1 MRMQFRKHFRSVRHL
16 VARRLLD
23 RERKGASLASAPI
36 GPFARFIQRLME
48 TPMAIPEDLELE
60 SPVEGWIIEPKGYV
74 FVHTPA
80 KDSSLLAD
88 APCALVGAQLLFKE
102 PFQSAA
108 DWRSKVLAAGLTLT
122 FPSSETRNAF
132 LREIVPAYAM
142 TGELPDRQYILPLLL
157 ISVITYIVLTGMAYL
172 LPRYLTKRIEDEGP
186 VGFALM
192 FGNVGFMGY
201 PVVASIF
208 GHEAIFYAAVLNVVN
223 TFAVFT
229 IGTMLITGKSEVE
242 GSKFQKK
249 VLYST
254 PMLAAYLTMAI
265 VALRIDNIPAFISQ
279 PLTMIGNITVP
290 AALLIVGSSM
300 SHLSPRAMLGNGTV
314 YATTLFRLAILP
326 IAIYYLCRALGFSEF
341 VVNINTIVIAMPV
354 ATYGTILC
362 LRHGKDTTFIT
373 EVTFITTLISMLTIP
388 ALVMVFF

>member
-1 MRMQFRKHFRSVRHL
+1 MITVMITLFAIVVVGF
-16 VARRLLD
+16 VAGKLDYMGGTFDKRL
-23 RERKGASLASAPI
+23 
-36 GPFARFIQRLME
+36 
-48 TPMAIPEDLELE
+48 
-60 SPVEGWIIEPKGYV
+60 
-74 FVHTPA
+74 
-80 KDSSLLAD
+80 
-88 APCALVGAQLLFKE
+88 
-102 PFQSAA
+102 
-108 DWRSKVLAAGLTLT
+108 SKVVIDITCPALIL
-122 FPSSETRNAF
+122 SS
-132 LREIVPAYAM
+132 AM

-157 ISVITYIVLTGMAYL
+157 ISVITYVGLTGIAYL
-172 LPRYLTKRIEDEGP
+172 LPRYLTRRQEDQG
-186 VGFALM
+186 VIGFALI

-208 GHEAIFYAAVLNVVN
+208 GHEAVFYAAVLNVVN

-242 GSKFQKK
+242 GHKFQKK

-254 PMLAAYLTMAI
+254 PMLAAYVTMLI

-300 SHLSPRAMLGNGTV
+300 SQLSPRAMLGNGTV
-314 YATTLFRLAILP
+314 YVTTLFRLAILP
-326 IAIYYLCRALGFSEF
+326 ITIHFLCRALGFSEF

-388 ALVMVFF
+388 ALVTFLF